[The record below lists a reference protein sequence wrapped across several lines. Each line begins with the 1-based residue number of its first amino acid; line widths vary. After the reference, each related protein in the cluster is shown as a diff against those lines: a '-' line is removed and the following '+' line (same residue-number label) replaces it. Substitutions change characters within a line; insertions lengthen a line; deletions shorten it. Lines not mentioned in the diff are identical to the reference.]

1 MTQVVLFGLA
11 VMWAVLLVPGWVR
24 GFRERSGR
32 QTTIDTFHHQLDL
45 MGRGAPGRGLAK
57 PPGARLRVS
66 DRFSNHKRPG
76 STVPQDAKDAS
87 VRRRDIL
94 VLLSVVVVV
103 TLVGWIVSGLASVG
117 IAHLVADVLLATYV
131 YLLVLRRR
139 AEAERMAKVHYLPRT
154 TAEGA
159 EAATSEASKQF
170 RRPAN

>member
-1 MTQVVLFGLA
+1 MTQVVLLGLT

-32 QTTIDTFHHQLDL
+32 QTTIDTFHHQLGL

-66 DRFSNHKRPG
+66 ERFINHKRPR

-87 VRRRDIL
+87 LRRRDIL
-94 VLLSVVVVV
+94 VLLSVVAVV
-103 TLVGWIVSGLASVG
+103 TLVGWLVSGLTQVG
-117 IAHLVADVLLATYV
+117 IAHAIADVLLGTYV

-154 TAEGA
+154 ADGGT
-159 EAATSEASKQF
+159 EAAPEASKLF